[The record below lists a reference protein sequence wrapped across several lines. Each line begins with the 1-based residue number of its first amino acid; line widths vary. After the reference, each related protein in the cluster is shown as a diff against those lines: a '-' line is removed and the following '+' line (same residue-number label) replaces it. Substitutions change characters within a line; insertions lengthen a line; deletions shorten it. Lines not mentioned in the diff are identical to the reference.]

1 MCWLVQM
8 LKILYL
14 FFIRASVV
22 RLSLIP
28 EVSEGLELLLLG
40 RRSHLQ
46 LYNSPSII
54 WAEMGEGED
63 ERPPNFDEILEMTG
77 LDPDQVSMS
86 HIWELS
92 FLFIYLPRSSVLH
105 SLGFIRTVWMSLN
118 GWFCWLASSSVRYNE
133 NEITQVFKLS
143 VTRSGTNWIIT
154 ALYLTAIKVVN

>member
-77 LDPDQVSMS
+77 LDPDQVSTS
-86 HIWELS
+86 NIWELS
-92 FLFIYLPRSSVLH
+92 ILFIYLPRSSVLH
-105 SLGFIRTVWMSLN
+105 SLGFIRTLWMSEWLILLVGLVKCQIQWKWDNTSVQAECHQEWNKLN
-118 GWFCWLASSSVRYNE
+118 YYCIVLDCH
-133 NEITQVFKLS
+133 
-143 VTRSGTNWIIT
+143 
-154 ALYLTAIKVVN
+154 